1 MKTLMTSVLFLL
13 AMTAVTS
20 QTIQA
25 ADASILG
32 TWTLMNPIVTKTG
45 PIALEFGISETQLNL
60 KATCEFQEKSGEK
73 VEPTKLS
80 TSLTTAIELNSTE
93 IKILE
98 EQTANAEDGI
108 KACRSFVTPTTWV
121 YTLSEDGELLAVD
134 AIVPYM
140 QRLIF
145 VRK

>member
-1 MKTLMTSVLFLL
+1 MKTLLTSMLFMLSVFSQMTF
-13 AMTAVTS
+13 
-20 QTIQA
+20 A
-25 ADASILG
+25 ADAGILG
-32 TWTLMNPIVTKTG
+32 TWTLIDPIVTKTG
-45 PIALEFGISETQLNL
+45 PIALEFGISGTQLNL

-73 VEPTKLS
+73 VEPTKLI
-80 TSLTTAIELNSTE
+80 TSLTTLIEITDSE

-98 EQTANAEDGI
+98 EQTANAEDGL
-108 KACRSFVTPTTWV
+108 KACRSFVTPTSWV
-121 YTLSEDGELLAVD
+121 YTMSEDGDRLAVD

>member
-1 MKTLMTSVLFLL
+1 MNTLIMSILL
-13 AMTAVTS
+13 ALTAAS

-25 ADASILG
+25 SAAAALG
-32 TWTLMNPIVTKTG
+32 SWTLIHPIVTKTG
-45 PIALEFGISETQLNL
+45 PIDLELGISETQLFL
-60 KATCEFQEKSGEK
+60 KATCEFQEQSGEK
-73 VEPTKLS
+73 TEPTFLT
-80 TSLTTAIELNSTE
+80 TSLTALIEVNATE

-108 KACRSFVTPTTWV
+108 KACRSFVTPTSWQ
-121 YTLSEDGELLAVD
+121 YTLAEDGDRLAVD
-134 AIVPYM
+134 AIIPYM

>member
-1 MKTLMTSVLFLL
+1 MKSMIVALLL
-13 AMTAVTS
+13 AFSSTS
-20 QTIQA
+20 AFAT
-25 ADASILG
+25 DAGILG
-32 TWTLMNPIVTKTG
+32 TWTLTNNIVTKSG
-45 PIALEFGISETQLNL
+45 PITLELGIGETQLSL

-73 VEPTKLS
+73 VSPETLS
-80 TSLTTAIELNSTE
+80 TSLTTTIELSATE

-108 KACRSFVTPTTWV
+108 KSCRAYVAPTSWV
-121 YTLSEDGELLAVD
+121 YTLSEDGDRLAVD
-134 AIVPYM
+134 AIIPYM